1 MSAQRWAR
9 AGRWWRPT
17 VTRSTSL
24 TLALLALGLLT
35 GSVTAQ
41 EKRLSLLTWNIPV
54 YKEKI
59 DGWIADF
66 KNVHPDVTVEWFDKK
81 GPEWG
86 PFYQTQVVAGTAP
99 DIIDTQ
105 GAIWLEYAA
114 NGGLVDLTPYLER
127 DRAVKEHYNPTFL
140 RTWVYEGKNYMV
152 PFYVSK
158 TLLFYN
164 KTMMRE
170 AGVTRPPQ
178 TFDELLEAARKM
190 TKGEKSGFV
199 TLNFDWLYWPLLA
212 MNGVELLTPDLK
224 KAAFNTPAAVKTVE
238 ALARATADGTINK
251 VAWTGRWVE
260 PNNAF
265 AGGTVG
271 FYQAH
276 SPAFFY
282 VRGGRPWITPE
293 TLGAAPM
300 PGGFAT
306 PNSHGLGISK
316 SSKHPEL
323 AWEFIKLATSDKWAY
338 TFGKTLKVFTGTRV
352 DSRLLE
358 ELQHEDPLAASV
370 MKTQLEHLDRLVATW
385 PLGKDAQV
393 KDAFYSEFQAA
404 VLGRKPA
411 AAALAEAERKVN
423 RLLAR

>member
-1 MSAQRWAR
+1 MSVAAR
-9 AGRWWRPT
+9 
-17 VTRSTSL
+17 RSIAAL
-24 TLALLALGLLT
+24 VLALLALGLLPAAA
-35 GSVTAQ
+35 TAQ
-41 EKRLSLLTWNIPV
+41 DKKLSLLTWNIPV
-54 YKEKI
+54 YKDKI

-66 KNVHPDVTVEWFDKK
+66 RKLHPDVTVEWFDKK

-105 GAIWLEYAA
+105 GALWLEYAA
-114 NGGLVDLTPYLER
+114 NGGLVDLTPYLQR
-127 DRAVKEHYNPTFL
+127 DAAVKDYYNPTFL
-140 RTWVYEGKNYMV
+140 RTWVYEGKSYMV

-164 KTMMRE
+164 KTMMHE
-170 AGVTRPPQ
+170 AGIARPPQ
-178 TFDELLEAARKM
+178 SFDELLDAARKM

-224 KAAFNTPAAVKTVE
+224 RAAFNTPAAVRTVE

-265 AGGTVG
+265 ASGTVG

-282 VRGGRPWITPE
+282 VRGGGPWINGD
-293 TLGAAPM
+293 TLGATHM

-323 AWEFIKLATSDKWAY
+323 AWEFIKLATSEKWAY

-352 DSRLLE
+352 DGRLLE
-358 ELQHEDPLAASV
+358 ELQKEDPLAASV
-370 MKTQLEHLDRLVATW
+370 MKTQLEHLDKLVATW
-385 PLGKDAQV
+385 PLAKDAQV
-393 KDAFYSEFQAA
+393 KEAFYSELQAA

>member
-1 MSAQRWAR
+1 MRRTW
-9 AGRWWRPT
+9 
-17 VTRSTSL
+17 TRIVIG
-24 TLALLALGLLT
+24 LLALGMLT
-35 GSVTAQ
+35 GPVDAQ
-41 EKRLSLLTWNIPV
+41 QKKLSLLTWNIPV

-59 DGWIADF
+59 EGWIADF
-66 KNVHPDVTVEWFDKK
+66 KKIHPDVTVEWFDKK

-86 PFYQTQVVAGTAP
+86 PFYQTQLVAGTAP

-114 NGGLVDLTPYLER
+114 NGGLVDITPYLQR
-127 DRAVKEHYNPTFL
+127 DASLKDYYNPKFL
-140 RTWVYEGKNYMV
+140 QTWVYEGKNYMV

-164 KTMMRE
+164 KTMLKE
-170 AGVTRPPQ
+170 AGIARPPQ
-178 TFDELLEAARKM
+178 TFDELLDAARKM

-238 ALARATADGTINK
+238 ALAQATADGTINK

-265 AGGTVG
+265 ASGTVG
-271 FYQAH
+271 LYQAH

-282 VRGGRPWITPE
+282 VRGGGPWINGD
-293 TLGAAPM
+293 TLGAAQM
-300 PGGFAT
+300 PGGFAA

-323 AWEFIKLATSDKWAY
+323 AWEFIKLATSEKWAY
-338 TFGKTLKVFTGTRV
+338 TFGKNFKLFTGTKV
-352 DSRLLE
+352 DGRLME
-358 ELQHEDPLAASV
+358 ELQKEDPLAASV
-370 MKTQLEHLDRLVATW
+370 MKTQLEQVDKLVATW
-385 PLGKDAQV
+385 PLGKDAQI

-411 AAALAEAERKVN
+411 AAARAEAERKVN

>member
-1 MSAQRWAR
+1 MSAQRVSMR
-9 AGRWWRPT
+9 R
-17 VTRSTSL
+17 RSTSL

-66 KNVHPDVTVEWFDKK
+66 KKVHPDVTVEWFDKK

-140 RTWVYEGKNYMV
+140 RTWVYEGKTYMV

-282 VRGGRPWITPE
+282 VRGGGPWINAE

-358 ELQHEDPLAASV
+358 ELQNEDPLAASV

>member
-140 RTWVYEGKNYMV
+140 RTWVYEGKNYMI

-282 VRGGRPWITPE
+282 VRGGGPWITPE

>member
-1 MSAQRWAR
+1 MSAQRVSMR
-9 AGRWWRPT
+9 R
-17 VTRSTSL
+17 RSTSL

-66 KNVHPDVTVEWFDKK
+66 KKVHPDVTVEWFDKK

-282 VRGGRPWITPE
+282 VRGGGPWITPE

-358 ELQHEDPLAASV
+358 ELQNEDPLAASV

-393 KDAFYSEFQAA
+393 KEAFYSEFQAA

>member
-66 KNVHPDVTVEWFDKK
+66 KKVHPDVTVEWFDKK

-140 RTWVYEGKNYMV
+140 RTWVYEGKNYMI

-282 VRGGRPWITPE
+282 VRGGGPWITPE

>member
-1 MSAQRWAR
+1 
-9 AGRWWRPT
+9 
-17 VTRSTSL
+17 
-24 TLALLALGLLT
+24 
-35 GSVTAQ
+35 
-41 EKRLSLLTWNIPV
+41 
-54 YKEKI
+54 
-59 DGWIADF
+59 
-66 KNVHPDVTVEWFDKK
+66 
-81 GPEWG
+81 
-86 PFYQTQVVAGTAP
+86 
-99 DIIDTQ
+99 
-105 GAIWLEYAA
+105 
-114 NGGLVDLTPYLER
+114 
-127 DRAVKEHYNPTFL
+127 
-140 RTWVYEGKNYMV
+140 VYEGKNYMV
-152 PFYVSK
+152 PFYISK

-164 KTMMRE
+164 KTMMTE
-170 AGVTRPPQ
+170 AGVMRPPQ

-190 TKGEKSGFV
+190 TKGEKSGFM

-238 ALARATADGTINK
+238 ALAKATADGTINK

-265 AGGTVG
+265 AAGTIG

-282 VRGGRPWITPE
+282 IRGGGPWINAD
-293 TLGAAPM
+293 TLGATQM

-323 AWEFIKLATSDKWAY
+323 AWEFIKLATNEKWAY
-338 TFGKTLKVFTGTRV
+338 AFGKNFKLFTGTRV
-352 DSRLLE
+352 DGRLLE
-358 ELQHEDPLAASV
+358 ELQKDDPLAASV
-370 MKTQLEHLDRLVATW
+370 MKTQLEQVDKLVGTW

-393 KDAFYSEFQAA
+393 KEAFYSEFQAA